1 MELAVSDVFTFLD
14 AHVWLWPVFIIVARV
29 CDVSIGTVRTIL
41 VVRGWVK
48 AAALLG
54 FFEVLIWAAASAG
67 VLVDISLLKVTSYA
81 AGFALGNATGI
92 LIEKRIGLGKQMI
105 MLVSSG
111 RSASVA
117 FALRL
122 AGFGVTQ
129 VPAKGMTG
137 KVAMCLTV
145 VPRRKTAEVLRI
157 ASHVDEAIHATVQ
170 DVQDTSL
177 AIPTTPTMLTGWRAI
192 GKRK

>member
-1 MELAVSDVFTFLD
+1 MSQVFSYLD
-14 AHVWLWPVFIIVARV
+14 AHVWLWPAFIIVARI

-48 AAALLG
+48 WAAVLG
-54 FFEVLIWAAASAG
+54 FFEVLIWALASAG
-67 VLVDISLLKVTSYA
+67 VLVDISLLKVVSYA
-81 AGFALGNATGI
+81 AGFAMGNAAGI
-92 LIEKRIGLGKQMI
+92 LIERRIALGKQMI

-129 VPAKGMTG
+129 VPAKGMSG
-137 KVAMCLTV
+137 KVAMCLVV
-145 VPRRKTAEVLRI
+145 VPRRKTEEVLRI
-157 ASHVDEAIHATVQ
+157 ARHVDEAIHATVQ

-177 AIPTTPTMLTGWRAI
+177 TIPTTPTMLTGWRSI

>member
-1 MELAVSDVFTFLD
+1 MEPAVSQVFSFLD
-14 AHVWLWPVFIIVARV
+14 AHVWLWPAFIIVARV

-48 AAALLG
+48 WAALLG

-105 MLVSSG
+105 MLVSAS
-111 RSASVA
+111 RSPSVA

-129 VPAKGMTG
+129 VPARGMSG

-145 VPRRKTAEVLRI
+145 VPRRKTEEVLRI
-157 ASHVDEAIHATVQ
+157 ARHVDEAIHATIQ
-170 DVQDTSL
+170 DVQETSL
-177 AIPTTPTMLTGWRAI
+177 SIPTTPTMLTGWRAI